1 MSKAIKE
8 NFLTKE
14 NGCQVVEASSE
25 RKDTA
30 AVNILN

>member
-8 NFLTKE
+8 NFLTKD
-14 NGCQVVEASSE
+14 NGCQVVEVTSE

-30 AVNILN
+30 AMNILN